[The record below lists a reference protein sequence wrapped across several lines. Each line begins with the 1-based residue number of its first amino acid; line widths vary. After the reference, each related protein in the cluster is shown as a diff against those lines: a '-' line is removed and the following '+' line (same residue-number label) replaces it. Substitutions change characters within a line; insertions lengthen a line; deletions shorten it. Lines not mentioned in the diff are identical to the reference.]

1 MKHPLVAELAVDC
14 RSLLGEGATWD
25 ADTATLLWVDVD
37 QQLLHRLHADGH
49 HDSTRLERAASVV
62 VPRVGGGYLAVV
74 GLDVVTMDEDGALG
88 SVIATLP
95 PDGDGRAND
104 GRCDPQGRLW
114 VGTVDRSGARRAK
127 LFRVDA
133 SGDTVAVLADRALS
147 NGIDWSP
154 DGLRCYHADSMLR
167 RIDELRLDARGDVRD
182 VREFATF
189 SAMPDGLSVD
199 EEGGVWVALW
209 DGGVVQRFTA
219 EGQLDR
225 TVSVPGGW
233 ITNCAFGGP
242 ELRTLYITT
251 ARVELDADVQRRQ
264 PHAGSLFA
272 VEVNVAG
279 RGYTRFGSPPRP

>member
-1 MKHPLVAELAVDC
+1 M
-14 RSLLGEGATWD
+14 
-25 ADTATLLWVDVD
+25 
-37 QQLLHRLHADGH
+37 
-49 HDSTRLERAASVV
+49 
-62 VPRVGGGYLAVV
+62 
-74 GLDVVTMDEDGALG
+74 
-88 SVIATLP
+88 
-95 PDGDGRAND
+95 
-104 GRCDPQGRLW
+104 
-114 VGTVDRSGARRAK
+114 GTVDRSGARRGQ

-133 SGDTVAVLADRALS
+133 SGDTVAVLSDRALS

-154 DGLRCYHADSMLR
+154 DGRRCYHADSMLR
-167 RIDELRLDARGDVRD
+167 RIDELRLDERGDVHD
-182 VREFATF
+182 VREFARF

-219 EGQLDR
+219 DGRLDR

-251 ARVELDADVQRRQ
+251 ARVDLDADVQRRQ

-272 VEVNVAG
+272 VEVDVAG
-279 RGYTRFGSPPRP
+279 RGYTPFGTPSRP